1 MAINPNIPL
10 AALQGTQR
18 LGNALT
24 NLGSTVGQIKQSN
37 RLADLQERQFGLQK
51 GNLELQQNQLLASQQ
66 RQAQET
72 RIKEGVFAAKTIEP
86 FIKAGDVRGAIN
98 ALEQQKRFFGQADI
112 VNRIQQ
118 GLSSENGLQFGQEL
132 VPNFIRRGEAIG
144 LVKAPSLTTT
154 QKDLIAAGID
164 PASEEGRG
172 IIKRKLTK
180 PQAEV
185 NLNQEALS
193 VEKEESAKLRARKFD
208 EIRQAGF
215 DASDKLDALARLEQ
229 IDIESGALEPAKVG
243 AARLFNALG
252 VDGDK
257 LLGVNVAN
265 AQAFNSVSETL
276 LNEVLNKAKGPQ
288 TDRDAERVRNTL
300 PRLAGEQESKDFIV
314 QSLKATALR
323 QVEMAEFFE
332 DWAEENDGST
342 AGANKAWNR
351 YKRSTPMVS
360 NFDTAQ
366 GRPIFFHQF
375 RDKVIERNP
384 GVSEQEIFDE
394 WRRQNK
400 VRK

>member
-18 LGNALT
+18 LGSALT

-37 RLADLQERQFGLQK
+37 RLVDLQERQFGLQ
-51 GNLELQQNQLLASQQ
+51 QNRLLGDQQ
-66 RQAQET
+66 RKAQEA
-72 RIKEGVFAAKTIEP
+72 RVKEGVFAAQTIEP
-86 FIKAGDVRGAIN
+86 FIRSGDVRGAID

-132 VPNFIRRGEAIG
+132 VPNFMRRGEAIG
-144 LVKAPSLTTT
+144 LVKPPSLTTT

-185 NLNQEALS
+185 NLSQKALS
-193 VEKEESAKLRARKFD
+193 VEKEESAKLRAKKFG
-208 EIRQAGF
+208 EIRQAG
-215 DASDKLDALARLEQ
+215 LDAQEKIDALDRLDQ
-229 IDIESGALEPAKVG
+229 IDIESGALEPAKIG
-243 AARLFNALG
+243 TARLFNALG

-257 LLGVNVAN
+257 LLGVDVAN
-265 AQAFNSVSETL
+265 AQAFNSVSESL

-288 TDRDAERVRNTL
+288 TDRDAERVRSTL
-300 PRLAGEQESKDFIV
+300 PNISSEQEAKSFIV

-323 QVEMAEFFE
+323 QQEMAEFYE
-332 DWAEENDGST
+332 DWAETNEGST
-342 AGANKAWNR
+342 QGAAKAWAR
-351 YKRSTPMVS
+351 YIRETPMVS
-360 NFDTAQ
+360 SFDTAD

-375 RDKVIERNP
+375 KDRVIERNP
-384 GVSEQEIFDE
+384 GATDEQIFAE